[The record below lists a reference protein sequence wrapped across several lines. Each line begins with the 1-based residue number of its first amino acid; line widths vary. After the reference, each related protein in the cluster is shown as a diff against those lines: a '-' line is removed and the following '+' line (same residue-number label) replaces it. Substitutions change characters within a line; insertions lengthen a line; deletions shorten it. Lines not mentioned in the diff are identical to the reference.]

1 MVRCINVSIGKEGWP
16 EVGEDDAGGGVLCLA
31 VFPEDT
37 FTYCGLGKEVKD
49 GSAKRCG
56 WIVLRW

>member
-1 MVRCINVSIGKEGWP
+1 MSLLGEEGWS
-16 EVGEDDAGGGVLCLA
+16 EVWEDVAGGGVLCLA

-37 FTYCGLGKEVKD
+37 FTYCGLGKEVKY

-56 WIVLRW
+56 GKVLRW